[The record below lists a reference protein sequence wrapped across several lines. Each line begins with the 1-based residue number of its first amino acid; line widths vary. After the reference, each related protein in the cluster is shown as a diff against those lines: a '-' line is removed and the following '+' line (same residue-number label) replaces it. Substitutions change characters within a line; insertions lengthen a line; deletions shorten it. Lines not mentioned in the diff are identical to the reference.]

1 MFNVISNV
9 KDRIISKLTKL
20 PININYEVLN
30 FESFESLIFPWNNRN
45 LEIITS
51 LMSNTQS
58 VKAVAKYIRMSPHKI
73 RRVLDQIRG
82 RSYQEALMILEF
94 LPYDASGPIWQ
105 VVHSAAANAKH
116 NYGLDKKKLIID
128 TVFADEGPKLKR
140 IRPRAQG
147 RAYKILKPTCHITV
161 IMKEVT

>member
-1 MFNVISNV
+1 MTDS
-9 KDRIISKLTKL
+9 
-20 PININYEVLN
+20 P
-30 FESFESLIFPWNNRN
+30 
-45 LEIITS
+45 
-51 LMSNTQS
+51 S

-73 RRVLDQIRG
+73 RRVIDQIRG

-94 LPYDASGPIWQ
+94 LPYQAGGPIWQ

-116 NYGLDKKKLIID
+116 NYGLDKKKLVIEEI
-128 TVFADEGPKLKR
+128 FADEGPKLKR

-161 IMKEVT
+161 IMTETN

>member
-1 MFNVISNV
+1 MQ
-9 KDRIISKLTKL
+9 LTFIRPGIPTYSGYRARGNKWIL
-20 PININYEVLN
+20 YIKKNY
-30 FESFESLIFPWNNRN
+30 F
-45 LEIITS
+45 
-51 LMSNTQS
+51 MSTTQS

-94 LPYDASGPIWQ
+94 LPYNASGPIWQ
-105 VVHSAAANAKH
+105 IVHSAAANAKH

-128 TVFADEGPKLKR
+128 EAFANEGPKLKR

-161 IMKEVT
+161 VMKEVN

>member
-1 MFNVISNV
+1 MS
-9 KDRIISKLTKL
+9 KL
-20 PININYEVLN
+20 PISINSEVKNIEFLKN
-30 FESFESLIFPWNNRN
+30 LIFELKNIN

-128 TVFADEGPKLKR
+128 EIFADEGPKLKR

-161 IMKEVT
+161 VMKENN

>member
-1 MFNVISNV
+1 MANS
-9 KDRIISKLTKL
+9 
-20 PININYEVLN
+20 
-30 FESFESLIFPWNNRN
+30 
-45 LEIITS
+45 
-51 LMSNTQS
+51 QS

-73 RRVLDQIRG
+73 RRVIDQIRG

-94 LPYDASGPIWQ
+94 LPYDAGGPIWQ

-128 TVFADEGPKLKR
+128 EIFADEGPKLKR

-147 RAYKILKPTCHITV
+147 RAYKILKPTCHIQIDVLVQYLIETLKDV
-161 IMKEVT
+161 SFVPPNLILLLKIYKFI